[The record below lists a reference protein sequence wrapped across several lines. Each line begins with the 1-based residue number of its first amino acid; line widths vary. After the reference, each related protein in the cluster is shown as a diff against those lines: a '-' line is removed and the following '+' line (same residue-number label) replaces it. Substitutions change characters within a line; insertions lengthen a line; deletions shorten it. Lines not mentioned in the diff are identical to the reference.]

1 MILDF
6 GSVKLIDLPQKMRG
20 FRNFISSWV
29 LQEGNKALLVDVGP
43 ASTIPL
49 LEESL
54 KKLGVE
60 KVEYVLIT
68 HIHIDHAGGLGDF
81 LAIHP
86 EAKVVVSE
94 KGKKHLINPE
104 ALWKGSLKVLGKIA
118 ENYGEIKP
126 VKESFFTNKVDFAG
140 YDVEIVE
147 TPGHAP
153 HHVSFVV
160 DDFLFLGEAC
170 GVHQPLEEDYYMR
183 PATPPKF
190 FLDVYLE
197 SIEKLKGFGRKKAM
211 FGHFGMRENSEEVL
225 KEAENQIKLWTEVVE
240 EMFGKEKEE
249 IKEELLKRDERF
261 SRYQKL
267 DDDVKEREDI
277 FISNAI
283 EGISGYIAEKRG
295 EKS

>member
-6 GSVKLIDLPQKMRG
+6 GDVKLIDLPQRMRG
-20 FRNFISSWV
+20 FKNFISSWV
-29 LQEGNKALLVDVGP
+29 LQEENKALLVDVGP

-49 LEESL
+49 LEENL
-54 KKLGVE
+54 KELGVE

-81 LAIHP
+81 LTIHP

-94 KGKKHLINPE
+94 KGKKHLVNPE

-126 VKESFFTNKVDFAG
+126 VKESSFTNKVDFAG

-153 HHVSFVV
+153 HHISFVV

-170 GVHQPLEEDYYMR
+170 GVHQPLKEDYYMR

-190 FLDVYLE
+190 FFDVYLE
-197 SIEKLKGFGRKKAM
+197 SIERLKEFGKKKAM
-211 FGHFGMRENSEEVL
+211 FGHFGMRKDCREVL
-225 KEAENQIKLWTEVVE
+225 KEAENQIKLWVEVIE
-240 EMFGKEKEE
+240 EMFGREKGE
-249 IKEELLKRDERF
+249 IKEELLNRDERF
-261 SRYQKL
+261 SRYRKL
-267 DDDVKEREDI
+267 EDDVREREDI

-283 EGISGYIAEKRG
+283 EGISGYIAEKMG